1 MQQYRKGDRFENHI
15 RAQLARN
22 GDARG
27 KIISDNVYV
36 NHIESIKTTS
46 METVTTE
53 VLDKDKEYYLRSK
66 DKAVKWY
73 DVSIAFVKIQKQ
85 LRYTIHDV
93 KPTS

>member
-1 MQQYRKGDRFENHI
+1 
-15 RAQLARN
+15 
-22 GDARG
+22 
-27 KIISDNVYV
+27 
-36 NHIESIKTTS
+36 